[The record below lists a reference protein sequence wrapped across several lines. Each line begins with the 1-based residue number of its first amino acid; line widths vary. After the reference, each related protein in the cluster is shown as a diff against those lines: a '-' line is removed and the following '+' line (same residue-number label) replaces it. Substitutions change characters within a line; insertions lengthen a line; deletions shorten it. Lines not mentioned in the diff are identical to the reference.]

1 MKEYPLP
8 PPLPSPDAPD
18 VWERI
23 ASIGLPVAI
32 YGTGNGADKV
42 MDELGRRKIP
52 VAAVFASDGFVRE
65 RTFRGHRVM
74 SYAEVCREL
83 SDFTVLLA
91 FGTSRPDVLG
101 NIEKIAS
108 EHTLLCPDVPAF
120 GEVMFDA
127 AYYRENYGAFL
138 SLYDSLADGGS
149 RRALSLILEYKLSG
163 ALPPLAASAAGDLPF
178 GLFDCGSYETY
189 IDLGAYTGDTVRD
202 AVKCMPRLRRVIAL
216 EPEPHAY
223 KKLSALAEATERPR
237 IEAYNA
243 AAWERETELEFVTRS
258 GRGSSSAAAMHAGA
272 KARKVRALAV
282 DGIADERVD
291 LIKFDVEGA
300 EKEAILGAAKTVRR
314 DRPDLI
320 VSVYHRTGDLL
331 SLPALVRSL
340 VPEYRLYLRRESGVP
355 AWGIDLFAT
364 VKNGPGEKEH

>member
-8 PPLPSPDAPD
+8 SPYAPD
-18 VWERI
+18 VWERVS
-23 ASIGLPVAI
+23 AAGLPAVI

-65 RTFRGHRVM
+65 RTFRGYRVM

-91 FGTSRPDVLG
+91 FGTSRPDVLE
-101 NIEKIAS
+101 NIGKIS
-108 EHTLLCPDVPAF
+108 REHTLLCPDVPAF
-120 GEVMFDA
+120 GEAVFDG
-127 AYYRENYGAFL
+127 AYYRENYGAFCR
-138 SLYDSLADGGS
+138 LYDSLADGES
-149 RRALSLILEYKLSG
+149 RRVLSLILEYKLTGSIT
-163 ALPPLAASAAGDLPF
+163 PLAASASGGLPF
-178 GLFDCGSYETY
+178 GFFDCGEYETY

-202 AVKCMPRLRRVIAL
+202 AVKYMPRLRRVIAL

-223 KKLSALAEATERPR
+223 KKLSALAEATASPR
-237 IEAYNA
+237 IETYNA
-243 AAWERETELEFVTRS
+243 AAWKCGAELKFVTRS
-258 GRGSSSAAAMHAGA
+258 GRGSSSAASMHAGT
-272 KARKVRALAV
+272 KTRTVHALAV

-291 LIKFDVEGA
+291 IIKFDVEGA
-300 EKEAILGAAKTVRR
+300 EEEAILGAAETIRR
-314 DRPDLI
+314 DRPDMI

-331 SLPALVRSL
+331 SLPALVRNL
-340 VPEYRLYLRRESGVP
+340 VPEYRLYLRREPGVP

-364 VKNGPGEKEH
+364 VKNRPE

>member
-1 MKEYPLP
+1 M
-8 PPLPSPDAPD
+8 
-18 VWERI
+18 
-23 ASIGLPVAI
+23 
-32 YGTGNGADKV
+32 
-42 MDELGRRKIP
+42 
-52 VAAVFASDGFVRE
+52 
-65 RTFRGHRVM
+65 
-74 SYAEVCREL
+74 
-83 SDFTVLLA
+83 
-91 FGTSRPDVLG
+91 
-101 NIEKIAS
+101 
-108 EHTLLCPDVPAF
+108 
-120 GEVMFDA
+120 
-127 AYYRENYGAFL
+127 
-138 SLYDSLADGGS
+138 
-149 RRALSLILEYKLSG
+149 
-163 ALPPLAASAAGDLPF
+163 
-178 GLFDCGSYETY
+178 
-189 IDLGAYTGDTVRD
+189 RD

-331 SLPALVRSL
+331 SQRS
-340 VPEYRLYLRRESGVP
+340 RE
-355 AWGIDLFAT
+355 
-364 VKNGPGEKEH
+364 